1 MSLRSHQIHGL
12 GAGRLDVAA
21 GRIEVGVGRNDPPR
35 PPYDRKQD
43 RLGRA
48 ALVRG
53 AVADGKA
60 LLVANFDDAA
70 IAAGMSA
77 ADVMQEIAPIVGGGG
92 GGKPGMARAGG
103 KDPSKMAE
111 AMARASELLRSAAA

>member
-1 MSLRSHQIHGL
+1 V
-12 GAGRLDVAA
+12 DVAGLAA
-21 GRIEVGVGRNDPPR
+21 GAERIGDVCVLAIEIEASDMDELLSITDRVKQSVGTG
-35 PPYDRKQD
+35 
-43 RLGRA
+43 A
-48 ALVRG
+48 ALVLG

-77 ADVMQEIAPIVGGGG
+77 ADVMREIAPIVGGGG